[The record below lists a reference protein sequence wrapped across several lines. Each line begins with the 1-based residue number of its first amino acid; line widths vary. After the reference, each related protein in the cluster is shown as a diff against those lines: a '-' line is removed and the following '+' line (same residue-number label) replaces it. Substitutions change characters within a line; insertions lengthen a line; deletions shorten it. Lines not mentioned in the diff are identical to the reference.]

1 MAPTN
6 YIWVHLFVSRGN
18 VRESHVVTQE
28 VVEAVEEGEEGM
40 HGYET
45 IERRWRRTT
54 RTCGN
59 MVAATSWF
67 LGKEKSNS
75 VHREGFGLS
84 KEVLSFCFHI
94 YFMLL
99 WLLWPSIGWIWMIEL
114 AEMLRFLFKTRP
126 LRSLLLPSC
135 HRSGRSSGVPSMQVN
150 TLSVKWQLS
159 AKLGQSHHEDFVK
172 KTGCVG
178 CIELHWA
185 YRRRCVIKMLKKFHH
200 SPPWVRLLRTLSP
213 SFGFA
218 AHSSSVIQ
226 TLTCFFF
233 LLPTS
238 FAGLLGYGY
247 GEGSCAAYPFR

>member
-1 MAPTN
+1 
-6 YIWVHLFVSRGN
+6 
-18 VRESHVVTQE
+18 
-28 VVEAVEEGEEGM
+28 
-40 HGYET
+40 
-45 IERRWRRTT
+45 
-54 RTCGN
+54 
-59 MVAATSWF
+59 
-67 LGKEKSNS
+67 
-75 VHREGFGLS
+75 
-84 KEVLSFCFHI
+84 
-94 YFMLL
+94 
-99 WLLWPSIGWIWMIEL
+99 
-114 AEMLRFLFKTRP
+114 MLRFLFKTRP

-135 HRSGRSSGVPSMQVN
+135 HWSGRSSGVPSMQVN

-159 AKLGQSHHEDFVK
+159 AKLGQSHHEGFVK

-185 YRRRCVIKMLKKFHH
+185 YRRLCVIKMLKKFHH
-200 SPPWVRLLRTLSP
+200 SPPWVRLFGTLSP

-247 GEGSCAAYPFR
+247 GEGSCAAYPFRSYKSAHIWCNNGAYDKIDKSKYNKSGQKRWSGWVDALRWLPAAQNLATVGLW